1 MLHHFSMTAENPGR
15 VAHVLAEILHGTVAP
30 FPPHPGSFM
39 AIALDDY
46 GTMIE
51 IYPAETE
58 LMPGFG
64 AEAVTFS
71 SNAFA
76 SPFTATHVALSVPAS
91 QEEIERI
98 AAREGW
104 RMVRCDRDGF
114 FDVLEF
120 WVENKLLI
128 ELLPPEMATKYV
140 EFMQPENLAKLFTA
154 PTETVAELAIA

>member
-1 MLHHFSMTAENPGR
+1 MLHHFSMTADNPSH
-15 VAHVLAEILHGTVAP
+15 VAQVLAEIFHGEAAP

-39 AIALDDY
+39 AIAMDDY

-51 IYPAETE
+51 IYPTETE

-64 AEAVTFS
+64 CEQASFS

-91 QEEIERI
+91 QEQIERI

-114 FDVLEF
+114 FDVLEL
-120 WVENKLLI
+120 WVENKMLL
-128 ELLPPEMATKYV
+128 ELLTPQMAAQYV
-140 EFMQPENLAKLFTA
+140 EFMQPQNLAKALA
-154 PTETVAELAIA
+154 AAGEAVAV

>member
-15 VAHVLAEILHGTVAP
+15 VAQVLAEIFGGECAP

-39 AIALDDY
+39 AIALDDH

-51 IYPAETE
+51 VYPTETE
-58 LMPGFG
+58 IMPGLG
-64 AEAVTFS
+64 CGQATFS

-76 SPFTATHVALSVPAS
+76 SPFTATHVAISVPAS
-91 QEEIERI
+91 QEQIERI
-98 AAREGW
+98 AVREGW

-120 WVENKLLI
+120 WVENKVML
-128 ELLPPEMATKYV
+128 ELLPPQMAARYV
-140 EFMQPENLAKLFTA
+140 EFMQPQNLVKFFAA
-154 PTETVAELAIA
+154 SEAVAV